1 MDFLAALL
9 VSACVFDQILWHEI
23 IRIAFLYPLV
33 TNEKTFLNELKGKE
47 TLAGGVAGGW
57 IISSLQPTVLFLFWK
72 SVVKQ
77 QSY

>member
-33 TNEKTFLNELKGKE
+33 TNEKRFLNEFKGKQA
-47 TLAGGVAGGW
+47 LVVGVVW
-57 IISSLQPTVLFLFWK
+57 ISSLSPTVLFFCSGK
-72 SVVKQ
+72 KQ
-77 QSY
+77 